1 MATMTMTAPS
11 KQATELRKRRGVWL
25 LLLLLVSALAV
36 VSWWAFHRKTAAEAN
51 SNQYN
56 WVAPEIRKIT
66 TEVNATGTVKLKTG
80 AEVRVGAQLSGI
92 VRRLNVTV
100 GSHVNQGEVIA
111 EIDSR
116 PVMAR
121 IDQARTQLEQ
131 SEVSQA
137 KAETD
142 FARTQ
147 KLVEAGLVPA
157 QQFDDA
163 KTALEA
169 SKASVAAAQSGLAAA
184 QVDLAYVDI
193 RAPIAGTVASIS
205 TQQGETVAASFAT
218 PTFVTIIRE
227 AALEVIAMV
236 DESDIGN
243 VRQGERGIFTT
254 ETFPDHEFQG
264 IVTRIAPVAT
274 IISGVVNYEVAISI
288 ERDLALLKPDMTANV
303 NIHTSQHQAVL
314 IPTKCIH
321 RDGPL
326 SFVYVQRPGAV
337 PLKRVV
343 SVGTRMANETEIVR
357 GLGPNDRVQFET
369 GVAAP

>member
-11 KQATELRKRRGVWL
+11 KQESKPGKLRGWWIL
-25 LLLLLVSALAV
+25 LILLVGVLAALA
-36 VSWWAFHRKTAAEAN
+36 WWALHRKAAAEAN
-51 SNQYN
+51 SNQYK
-56 WVAPEIRKIT
+56 WILPEIRST
-66 TEVNATGTVKLKTG
+66 TTDVNATGTVKLKTG
-80 AEVRVGAQLSGI
+80 AVVRVGAQLSGI

-100 GSHVNQGEVIA
+100 GSHVKQGDVIA

-116 PVMAR
+116 PVTAR
-121 IDQARTQLEQ
+121 IDQARAQLAQ
-131 SEVSQA
+131 AEVAQA
-137 KAETD
+137 KAQTD
-142 FARTQ
+142 FSRTQ
-147 KLVEAGLVPA
+147 KLIEAGLVPV

-163 KTALEA
+163 KASLDA

-218 PTFVTIIRE
+218 PTFVTIIQE

-236 DESDIGN
+236 DEADIGN
-243 VRQGERGIFTT
+243 VRRGEKVTFTT
-254 ETFPDHEFQG
+254 ETFPDHEFEG

-303 NIHTSQHQAVL
+303 NIHTSQLQAVL

-326 SFVYVQRPGAV
+326 SFVYMQRTGAV